1 MLYTDLQ
8 RVNLEKPQSSRTEH
22 YTFTLTNSSGVRYY
36 GICMRGLFRGVSRRF
51 DVKRRTRHC
60 LCFITRYPFFRM
72 FKNVLL
78 ELHAIALLEETPGC
92 CRQFIDYFYRKCIIN
107 DFTSLKEQHILVP
120 HSTVAALYHDVSI
133 LRHRISNS
141 SSSTLGMS
149 SKEVPLLPLFDSL
162 GIERFF
168 KLLSAVLCENRI
180 LFIADEAETLSSTV
194 LAAVTLLHP
203 FKWHHTFIP
212 LLPDNL
218 LSYIS
223 KTSPYMI
230 GIRRY
235 LVNELKKEYLEGV
248 VTVDIE
254 SGEVRLHGSGTIR
267 DIIGDSGT
275 TLKQA
280 SESLDQMKAKMSSM
294 FYGSAKPSG
303 STGGGDKKAMEHGG
317 PKDIM
322 LTVIS
327 DLRSMIISTK
337 PGSTLSSM
345 LKGGRSLEESKMQ
358 WSIESEKVIK
368 DCLSCFFV
376 YLFGNLEDFV
386 IPAALLSST
395 IDHNNINTGGSVS
408 SSGFGTVVT
417 AEPPKTFVGIGNKS
431 NIAIVGNNNDN
442 KVMNVT
448 SYLKAY
454 GPDDSRSKFDLK
466 AFVHKRIQLGDSK
479 NIVSFVSDF
488 INSEI
493 FEKYCTELFQRL
505 CSGGVGSGSNH
516 NHNNKRQSTVEFRT
530 AALKPTIERNVKS
543 MPTVNTSSSSIVEV
557 QNSDSKRLNVQQA
570 EDPEDIFDAACIELK
585 NREQVWSIFN
595 VKAMVAY
602 CSSSALQL
610 SSDGNSSTKEM
621 GSHFHLLTVQYT
633 TGAIPLASFEL
644 EAEKD
649 SAYYTG
655 IFNSTTVITA
665 DARDVSKRVMIEH
678 NVKKIVVDSCNSEY
692 FVKVMTTIGFRLQ
705 SCLAATCR
713 GASGISGIRAL
724 ILCRCLLIEGPECV
738 LSYALDFIPTLRELL
753 MVRQMQ
759 DLSSKQQQAM
769 DYMALGAAVDATA
782 HSKQVLDLILDHKK
796 LLNQRKVFVL
806 LKNGSLSFLSQ
817 RLPTGELV
825 ATTHVKK
832 DQQFFN
838 ENFSSK
844 DFLSFKSLHEGMNTL
859 KLRSVSSGVV
869 KTTAPELA
877 SGLEESP
884 DDDDDYEGSTSK
896 ITKKRSSIAMPP
908 SQRSPHSPVVDD
920 SSSKSNCSSEAVSL
934 IQSTSASTSLS
945 SSTTTTV
952 NTSATA
958 NTSAAVTT
966 NNAYPK
972 PSKPAKPTKNVKLT
986 PVSSTDSLVNVVDAD
1001 PFQSRSTTTTTL
1013 VTNSTTSSDSFAPF
1027 YDRLS
1032 SGTTTTTSS
1041 TSAST
1046 SDPFASD
1053 PFGSTAVLSHTSTIP
1068 MHHPV
1073 GTNTTTFIS
1082 TTRPPGSTYVRPVDG
1097 KVESKDPFASLNP
1110 MLG

>member
-1 MLYTDLQ
+1 
-8 RVNLEKPQSSRTEH
+8 
-22 YTFTLTNSSGVRYY
+22 
-36 GICMRGLFRGVSRRF
+36 
-51 DVKRRTRHC
+51 
-60 LCFITRYPFFRM
+60 
-72 FKNVLL
+72 
-78 ELHAIALLEETPGC
+78 
-92 CRQFIDYFYRKCIIN
+92 
-107 DFTSLKEQHILVP
+107 
-120 HSTVAALYHDVSI
+120 
-133 LRHRISNS
+133 
-141 SSSTLGMS
+141 
-149 SKEVPLLPLFDSL
+149 
-162 GIERFF
+162 
-168 KLLSAVLCENRI
+168 
-180 LFIADEAETLSSTV
+180 
-194 LAAVTLLHP
+194 
-203 FKWHHTFIP
+203 
-212 LLPDNL
+212 
-218 LSYIS
+218 
-223 KTSPYMI
+223 MI
-230 GIRRY
+230 GMRRY

-303 STGGGDKKAMEHGG
+303 ATGTGGGDKKAVEHGG

-327 DLRSMIISTK
+327 DLRSMIVSTK

-358 WSIESEKVIK
+358 WSVESEKVIK

-395 IDHNNINTGGSVS
+395 IDSNNNSSGGVS

-417 AEPPKTFVGIGNKS
+417 AEAPKTFVGIGSKS
-431 NIAIVGNNNDN
+431 NIAIAGNNNDS
-442 KVMNVT
+442 KVINVT
-448 SYLKAY
+448 SYLKTY

-505 CSGGVGSGSNH
+505 CSNGGGGNH

-530 AALKPTIERNVKS
+530 TTLKPTIERNVKS
-543 MPTVNTSSSSIVEV
+543 MPTVNTSSSSILES
-557 QNSDSKRLNVQQA
+557 QNSDSKRLNVQQV

-585 NREQVWSIFN
+585 NREQAWSISN
-595 VKAMVAY
+595 VKAIVAH

-610 SSDGNSSTKEM
+610 SADSSNSSSSKEM

-678 NVKKIVVDSCNSEY
+678 NIKKIVVDSCNSEY

-738 LSYALDFIPTLRELL
+738 LSYAVDFIPTLRELL

-759 DLSSKQQQAM
+759 DSSSKQQQAM

-825 ATTHVKK
+825 ATSHVKK
-832 DQQFFN
+832 DKQFFN
-838 ENFSSK
+838 SSFSSK
-844 DFLSFKSLHEGMNTL
+844 DFPSFKSLHESMNAL
-859 KLRSVSSGVV
+859 KLRSVSAGVV
-869 KTTAPELA
+869 RTTAPELA

-884 DDDDDYEGSTSK
+884 DDDDDDDDYEGSTSK
-896 ITKKRSSIAMPP
+896 ITKKRSSIAIAMPP
-908 SQRSPHSPVVDD
+908 SQRSHQSAVVDD
-920 SSSKSNCSSEAVSL
+920 GSSKSNCSGEAVSL
-934 IQSTSASTSLS
+934 IQSTSASTSS
-945 SSTTTTV
+945 SLSTTTITTTTTTTT
-952 NTSATA
+952 NTSAT
-958 NTSAAVTT
+958 VTT
-966 NNAYPK
+966 NNAYLK

-986 PVSSTDSLVNVVDAD
+986 PASSTDSLVNVVDAD
-1001 PFQSRSTTTTTL
+1001 PFQSRSTTTTTV
-1013 VTNSTTSSDSFAPF
+1013 VTNSTTSSDFFAPF
-1027 YDRLS
+1027 YDGLT
-1032 SGTTTTTSS
+1032 SGTTIHSAGLSTTTASTTTS
-1041 TSAST
+1041 AIA

-1053 PFGSTAVLSHTSTIP
+1053 PFASTAVLSHTSTIP
-1068 MHHPV
+1068 LHHPV
-1073 GTNTTTFIS
+1073 GTNTTAFIS
-1082 TTRPPGSTYVRPVDG
+1082 TTRPPGSTYVRPTDG